1 MTSPE
6 LEALDIAVV
15 GGGPTGL
22 TAGLYGARSRRR
34 TVMFE
39 GGVLGGQIANSDLV
53 ENYPG
58 FPEGVNGFDL
68 TLAMHQQAERFGME
82 TVYERVVRLEREPE
96 RADGATPAYV
106 LETESGVLYRARTL
120 IVTSGAQHNQL
131 GVPGEQ
137 ELIGRGVSFCAT
149 CDAAFFEGQEVV
161 VVGGGDAALDE
172 ALFTT
177 RYASKVYIVHRRD
190 ELRASKVLQE
200 RAFASD
206 KIEFIWDTV
215 VEEIRASEDEGP
227 NAGVRSVCLH
237 NVKTDERRELP
248 TSAVFIFIGQTP
260 NSNFLEELV
269 PLDKGGHAY
278 VNLWMETELP
288 GLFVAGDVR
297 VEAAKQVVS
306 AAGDG
311 ATAAIRADQYLSEE
325 FPD

>member
-1 MTSPE
+1 MTTPE
-6 LEALDIAVV
+6 LVPLDIAIV

-22 TAGLYGARSRRR
+22 TAGLYAARARRR
-34 TVMFE
+34 TAMFE

-58 FPEGVNGFDL
+58 FPDGVNGFDL
-68 TLAMHQQAERFGME
+68 VLAMQQQAERFGME
-82 TVYERVVRLEREPE
+82 TVYERVVRVEREPD
-96 RADGATPAYV
+96 RVDGATPAYL
-106 LETESGVLYRARTL
+106 LETESGVLYRARSL

-131 GVPGEQ
+131 GVPGEL

-149 CDAAFFEGQEVV
+149 CDAAFFEDQEVV

-200 RAFASD
+200 RAFAHK
-206 KIEFIWDTV
+206 KIEFVWDTV
-215 VEEIRASEDEGP
+215 IEEIRASEATEP
-227 NAGVRSVCLH
+227 NAGVHSVCLR

-248 TSAVFIFIGQTP
+248 ISAVFIFIGQTP
-260 NSNFLEELV
+260 NSHFLEGIV
-269 PLDKGGHAY
+269 PLDAGGHAY

-288 GLFVAGDVR
+288 GLYVAGDVR
-297 VEAAKQVVS
+297 VDAAKQVVS

-311 ATAAIRADQYLSEE
+311 ATAAIRADHYITDAFL
-325 FPD
+325 D